1 MLIIDLSAMKS
12 VSVMPLIVAPYL
24 TPEHNDFRKF
34 VRSELD
40 AVILPRA
47 ARWER
52 QDKLPRTAWRDLA
65 KRGLLSIGHASDDF
79 LHSAVFLEELG
90 RTGYS
95 GIRAA
100 IAVHAY
106 MALSYIELFGTEEQ
120 RLSYLIPARRGA
132 QIAALALSEAEA
144 GSDLRHVRTTAERA
158 ADGSYRINGE
168 KCYVVNGSQ
177 ADFFVTLARTREA
190 PVGKALSG
198 ASILIIDSA
207 NDGIRRYPQ
216 PMAGWQGAD
225 ICRIEFADVAV
236 SPGCLLGQ
244 RDSAL
249 LQLMQALNFE
259 RLVAGLLAVGG
270 ISYCLDLLQA
280 YVSERHIQDAPL
292 SANQIIRHQ
301 VGDFYGDFEMLR
313 HYAYHAAW
321 LHACG
326 RLDARTASIL
336 KLKAT
341 ELAVVVAQ
349 KCVQYHGARGY
360 LRDSVASRLYL
371 DAIGATIAGGAS
383 ELLRELIYQY
393 A

>member
-1 MLIIDLSAMKS
+1 MRSLDRGST
-12 VSVMPLIVAPYL
+12 VAPYL
-24 TPEHNDFRKF
+24 TAELEDFRKF
-34 VRSELD
+34 VRSELNT
-40 AVILPRA
+40 AVLPHA

-52 QDKLPRTAWRDLA
+52 RGKIPRTAWRDLA
-65 KRGLLSIGHASDDF
+65 GRGLLSIGHSTDDF
-79 LHSAVFLEELG
+79 LRGAIFLEELG

-106 MALSYIELFGTEEQ
+106 MAPSYVRLFGTKQ
-120 RLSYLIPARRGA
+120 QKLSYLPGARRGA
-132 QIAALALSEAEA
+132 QLWALALSEEEA
-144 GSDLRHVRTTAERA
+144 GSDLRRVRTTAEQA
-158 ADGSYRINGE
+158 PDGTYRVNGE

-177 ADFFVTLARTREA
+177 ADFFVTLARTRAA
-190 PVGKALSG
+190 PVGRALSG

-207 NDGIRRYPQ
+207 NEGIRRSPQ
-216 PMAGWQGAD
+216 PMAGWQGAG
-225 ICRIEFADVAV
+225 ICRIEFADVV
-236 SPGCLLGQ
+236 VPPECLLGR

-249 LQLMQALNFE
+249 PQLMQALDFE

-270 ISYCLDLLQA
+270 ISHCLDLLEA
-280 YVSERHIQDAPL
+280 YVSERRVNDAPL
-292 SANQIIRHQ
+292 NANQAIRHQ
-301 VGDFYGDFEMLR
+301 IAEFHADFEMLR
-313 HYAYHAAW
+313 HYGYHAAS
-321 LHACG
+321 LHSCG
-326 RLDARTASIL
+326 DLDARTASIL

-341 ELAVVVAQ
+341 ELAVAVAN

-360 LRDSVASRLYL
+360 LHESVPSRLYR

>member
-1 MLIIDLSAMKS
+1 MSS
-12 VSVMPLIVAPYL
+12 VDGMPPVAAPYL
-24 TPEHNDFRKF
+24 TAELEEFRKF

-40 AVILPRA
+40 TVVLPHA
-47 ARWER
+47 ASWER
-52 QDKLPRTAWRDLA
+52 QGKLPRTGWRALGR
-65 KRGLLSIGHASDDF
+65 RGLLSMGHTSDDF
-79 LHSAVFLEELG
+79 LRSAIFLEELG

-120 RLSYLIPARRGA
+120 QLAYLTAARRGA
-132 QIAALALSEAEA
+132 QIWALALSEAEA
-144 GSDLRHVRTTAERA
+144 GSDLRHMRTTAEQS
-158 ADGSYRINGE
+158 ADGSYRVNGE

-207 NDGIRRYPQ
+207 NDGITRWPQ
-216 PMAGWQGAD
+216 PMTGWQGAD
-225 ICRIEFADVAV
+225 ICRIEFSDVAV
-236 SPGCLLGQ
+236 PRDCLLGR

-249 LQLMQALNFE
+249 LQLMHALNFE
-259 RLVAGLLAVGG
+259 RLVAGMLAVGG
-270 ISYCLDLLQA
+270 ISHCLDVLQA
-280 YVSERHIQDAPL
+280 YVSERQVQDAPL
-292 SANQIIRHQ
+292 SANQVIRHQ
-301 VGDFYGDFEMLR
+301 IADFFADFEILR

-321 LHACG
+321 LHSCG
-326 RLDARTASIL
+326 HLDTRTASIL

-341 ELAVVVAQ
+341 ELAVAVAQ

-360 LRDSVASRLYL
+360 LRDSVASRLYC

-383 ELLRELIYQY
+383 ELLRELIYEY

>member
-1 MLIIDLSAMKS
+1 MNSPGG
-12 VSVMPLIVAPYL
+12 MPLTTAPYL
-24 TPEHNDFRKF
+24 TEEHHEFRKF
-34 VRSELD
+34 VRAELET
-40 AVILPRA
+40 VILPRA
-47 ARWER
+47 AHWER
-52 QDKLPRTAWRDLA
+52 QGKLSRTGWRELA
-65 KRGLLSIGHASDDF
+65 GRGLLSIGDTRDDF
-79 LHSAVFLEELG
+79 LRGAIYLEELG

-106 MALSYIELFGTEEQ
+106 MALSYIDLFGTEEQ
-120 RLSYLIPARRGA
+120 RLTYLATARQGA
-132 QIAALALSEAEA
+132 RIAALALSEAAA
-144 GSDLRHVRTTAERA
+144 GSDLRQVRTTAAQA

-177 ADFFVTLARTREA
+177 ADFFVTLVRTRE
-190 PVGKALSG
+190 PLVGKALSG
-198 ASILIIDSA
+198 ASLLIIDAA
-207 NDGIRRYPQ
+207 NEGIRRVPQ

-236 SPGCLLGQ
+236 SPGCLLGR

-270 ISYCLDLLQA
+270 IVYCLDLVES
-280 YVSERHIQDAPL
+280 YVSERRVHDVPL
-292 SANQIIRHQ
+292 SANQVIRHQ
-301 VGDFYGDFEMLR
+301 LADFYADLEMLR

-321 LHACG
+321 LYS
-326 RLDARTASIL
+326 RDLLDARTASIL

-341 ELAVVVAQ
+341 ELAIAVAQ

-360 LRDSVASRLYL
+360 LRGSAASRLYC

-383 ELLRELIYQY
+383 ELLRELIYQD